1 MSLNEHARQADAV
14 LSASRQTLSDAF
26 VNIRDRR
33 DRGVTFLDVKGRPK
47 FRSYADLYDAASRFA
62 RGLRDRGLEPGDTLL
77 LALPEPEEALIAI
90 MGSMLA
96 GCPPAPIYP
105 PMGFL
110 GVPAFLR
117 YLEHV
122 ARRAQAKR
130 VVAGS
135 QITPLLGA
143 VPSDVPSITGVDK
156 FQSLIGANTLER
168 VADVTPE
175 TTAFLQFTSG
185 STASPKGV
193 QVTHG
198 NLSANLA
205 MIRVGSYMD
214 ENSCVVT
221 WLPVYHD
228 MGLIGTC
235 LNAIT
240 MGIPLVVLSPRT
252 FLRDPGLWLT
262 AISENKGTHTAAPN
276 FAYGL
281 CVKRMGP
288 EKVRALDLSS
298 MTTFICGAEPVI
310 PATMERFVE
319 HFAEA
324 KLSATAMAPAYGL
337 AEATLAVTFTP
348 HGRGVICDT
357 VDSAKLS
364 QDRIAAAA
372 SQAGK
377 EQRVPSCGR
386 PMPGLEVRVADEQG
400 NVLPERYVGEVQ
412 VRGPSVTPG
421 YIHDPEA
428 TARSRTPD
436 GWLRTGDLGYLA
448 AGELYPCG
456 REKDVIIIHGRNYH
470 AHDLEAIASEL
481 ADVRTG
487 NVVAFGV
494 PGRGE
499 GGEELVL
506 VAESRVIDDNDR
518 IAKEIRGRIAEAM
531 MVTPQDVRVVPPGT
545 LPKTSSGKL
554 KRSATKDLYIAGTL
568 GQDRPSYLAAWKSAL
583 RSGIARITG

>member
-1 MSLNEHARQADAV
+1 MALNAFARDDEVV
-14 LSASRQTLSDAF
+14 LEASRSTLVEALER
-26 VNIRDRR
+26 IRRR
-33 DRGVTFLDVKGRPK
+33 TDRGVTFLDAKGRAK
-47 FRSYADLYDAASRFA
+47 FRTYADLYDASARFA
-62 RGLRDRGLEPGDTLL
+62 QGLRRRGLDAGDSLI

-90 MGSMLA
+90 LGSMLA

-122 ARRAQAKR
+122 ARRAKAKR

-143 VPSDVPSITGVDK
+143 VSHDAPTITGVDR
-156 FQSLIGANTLER
+156 FGAVLDTSPIER
-168 VADVTPE
+168 PADVASGS
-175 TTAFLQFTSG
+175 TAFLQFTSG

-198 NLSANLA
+198 NLAANLA
-205 MIRVGSYMD
+205 MIRLGSRMD
-214 ENSCVVT
+214 DRSCVVS

-240 MGIPLVVLSPRT
+240 MGIPLVVLAPRT
-252 FLRDPGLWLT
+252 FLRDPGLWLQ
-262 AISENKGTHTAAPN
+262 AISENRGTHTAAPN

-281 CVKRMGP
+281 CVKRTTP
-288 EKVRALDLSS
+288 EKVKALDLSS
-298 MTTFICGAEPVI
+298 MVTFICGAEPVL
-310 PATMERFVE
+310 PKTMERFVE
-319 HFAEA
+319 HFTPAG
-324 KLSATAMAPAYGL
+324 LRPGAMAPAYGL

-348 HGRGVICDT
+348 YMRGMSCDAVDPGR
-357 VDSAKLS
+357 LS
-364 QDRIAAAA
+364 QDRIATTPAA
-372 SQAGK
+372 GG
-377 EQRVPSCGR
+377 EQRVPSCGVA
-386 PMPGLEVRVADEQG
+386 MAGLEVRIADEAG
-400 NVLPERYVGEVQ
+400 RLLPERYVGEVQ

-421 YIHDPEA
+421 YIFDSEA
-428 TARSRTPD
+428 TAKALTVD

-448 AGELYPCG
+448 RGELFPCG

-470 AHDLEAIASEL
+470 AHDLEALASEL
-481 ADVRTG
+481 PDVRTG

-499 GGEELVL
+499 SEELVL
-506 VAESRVIDDNDR
+506 VAETRVVDDTER

-531 MVTPQDVRVVPPGT
+531 AVTPGDVRIVPPGT

-554 KRSATKDLYIAGTL
+554 RRSETKNLYIAGEL
-568 GQDRPSYLAAWKSAL
+568 GRDRPSYLAAWKSAL
-583 RSGIARITG
+583 RSGLARITG

>member
-1 MSLNEHARQADAV
+1 MALNAFARDDEVV
-14 LSASRQTLSDAF
+14 LEASRSTLIEALER
-26 VNIRDRR
+26 IRRR
-33 DRGVTFLDVKGRPK
+33 TDRGVTFLDAKGRAK
-47 FRSYADLYDAASRFA
+47 FRTYNDLYDASARFA
-62 RGLRDRGLEPGDTLL
+62 QGLRRRGLDAGDSLI

-90 MGSMLA
+90 LGSMLA

-122 ARRAQAKR
+122 ARRAKAKR

-143 VPSDVPSITGVDK
+143 VSHDAPTITGVDR
-156 FQSLIGANTLER
+156 FGAVLDTSPIDR
-168 VADVTPE
+168 PADVASGS
-175 TTAFLQFTSG
+175 TAFLQFTSG

-198 NLSANLA
+198 NLAANLA
-205 MIRVGSYMD
+205 MIRLGSRMD
-214 ENSCVVT
+214 DRSCVVS

-240 MGIPLVVLSPRT
+240 MGIPLVVLAPRT
-252 FLRDPGLWLT
+252 FLRDPGLWLQ
-262 AISENKGTHTAAPN
+262 AISENRGTHTAAPN

-281 CVKRMGP
+281 CVKRTTP
-288 EKVRALDLSS
+288 EKVKALDLSS
-298 MTTFICGAEPVI
+298 MVTFICGAEPVL
-310 PATMERFVE
+310 PKTMERFVE
-319 HFAEA
+319 HFTPAG
-324 KLSATAMAPAYGL
+324 LRPGAMAPAYGL

-348 HGRGVICDT
+348 YMRGMSCDAVDPGR
-357 VDSAKLS
+357 LS
-364 QDRIAAAA
+364 QDRIATTPAA
-372 SQAGK
+372 GG
-377 EQRVPSCGR
+377 EQRVPSCGVA
-386 PMPGLEVRVADEQG
+386 MAGLEVRIADEG
-400 NVLPERYVGEVQ
+400 GRPLPERYVGEVQ

-421 YIHDPEA
+421 YIYDPEA
-428 TARSRTPD
+428 TAKALTVD

-448 AGELYPCG
+448 GGELFPCG

-470 AHDLEAIASEL
+470 AHDLEALASEL
-481 ADVRTG
+481 PDVRTG

-499 GGEELVL
+499 SEELVL
-506 VAESRVIDDNDR
+506 VAETRVVDDTER

-531 MVTPQDVRVVPPGT
+531 AVTPGDVRIVPPGT

-554 KRSATKDLYIAGTL
+554 RRSETKNLYIAGEL
-568 GQDRPSYLAAWKSAL
+568 GRDRPSYLAAWKSAL
-583 RSGIARITG
+583 RSGLARITG

>member
-1 MSLNEHARQADAV
+1 VDDLGEVRKIQS
-14 LSASRQTLSDAF
+14 
-26 VNIRDRR
+26 
-33 DRGVTFLDVKGRPK
+33 RGVTFLDGKGRK
-47 FRSYADLYDAASRFA
+47 KTLSYAELWDASTRFA
-62 RGLRDRGLEPGDTLL
+62 GGLRERGMEPGESLL

-90 MGSMLA
+90 LGSMIA

-122 ARRAQAKR
+122 GRRADAR
-130 VVAGS
+130 HVVAGS

-143 VPSDVPSITGVDK
+143 VPRDVPRVRGVDK
-156 FQSLIGANTLER
+156 FSALLGGKALSEP
-168 VADVTPE
+168 APLTPE
-175 TTAFLQFTSG
+175 STAFLQFTSG

-198 NLSANLA
+198 NLTANLA
-205 MIRVGSYMD
+205 MIRLASRMD
-214 ENSCVVT
+214 DRSCVVT

-240 MGIPLVVLSPRT
+240 MGIPLVVISPRT
-252 FLRDPGLWLT
+252 FLRDPWLWLS
-262 AISENKGTHTAAPN
+262 AISEHRGTHTAAPN

-281 CVKRMGP
+281 CVKRIP
-288 EKVRALDLSS
+288 TERTRELDLSS
-298 MTTFICGAEPVI
+298 MLTFICGAEPVL
-310 PATMERFVE
+310 PKTMERFVE
-319 HFAEA
+319 HYAPA
-324 KLSATAMAPAYGL
+324 RLAPGAMAPAYGL

-348 HGRGVICDT
+348 HLRGLACDV
-357 VDSAKLS
+357 VDAAGLSRDRVASAV
-364 QDRIAAAA
+364 D
-372 SQAGK
+372 GGG
-377 EQRVPSCGR
+377 EMRVPSCGV
-386 PMPGLEVRVADEQG
+386 PMPGVEVRVGDPEG
-400 NVLPERYVGEVQ
+400 NPLPERHVGEVQ
-412 VRGPSVTPG
+412 IRGPSVTPG

-428 TARSRTPD
+428 TRASRTPD

-448 AGELYPCG
+448 GGELFPCG
-456 REKDVIIIHGRNYH
+456 RQKDVIIIHGRNYH

-481 ADVRTG
+481 AEVRTG

-499 GGEELVL
+499 SEELVL
-506 VAESRVIDDNDR
+506 VAESRAADDSER
-518 IAKEIRGRIAEAM
+518 IAREIRGRISEAL
-531 MVTPQDVRVVPPGT
+531 MVTPRDVQVVPPGT

-554 KRSATKDLYIAGTL
+554 KRAETKTLYIEGRL
-568 GQDRPSYLAAWKSAL
+568 GSDKPGYFAAWGAAL
-583 RSGIARITG
+583 RSGLARITG

>member
-1 MSLNEHARQADAV
+1 MPRNASARHAEAVAQA
-14 LSASRQTLSDAF
+14 SQQTLVDAF
-26 VNIRDRR
+26 AGIRNRH

-47 FRSYADLYDAASRFA
+47 FRSYADLYDAAARFA
-62 RGLRDRGLEPGDTLL
+62 RGLRDRGLQPGDSLL

-122 ARRAQAKR
+122 ARRAKAKH

-143 VPSDVPSITGVDK
+143 VPADVPSITGIDK
-156 FQSLIGANTLER
+156 FSAVLASPAIDAPAPVL
-168 VADVTPE
+168 PE
-175 TTAFLQFTSG
+175 STAFLQFTSG

-198 NLSANLA
+198 NLSSNLA
-205 MIRVGSYMD
+205 MIRLGCKID
-214 ENSCVVT
+214 ETSCVVT

-240 MGIPLVVLSPRT
+240 LGIPLVVLSPRT
-252 FLRDPGLWLT
+252 FLRDPNLWLS
-262 AISENKGTHTAAPN
+262 AISEKRGTHTAAPN

-281 CVKRMGP
+281 CAKRISP
-288 EKVRALDLSS
+288 EKVRSLDLSS
-298 MTTFICGAEPVI
+298 MEAFICGAEPVI
-310 PATMERFVE
+310 PKTMERFIE
-319 HFAEA
+319 HFAQGR
-324 KLSATAMAPAYGL
+324 LSANAMAPAYGL

-348 HGRGVICDT
+348 YLRGLSCDT
-357 VDSAKLS
+357 VDASRLS
-364 QDRIAAAA
+364 QDRIAAAI
-372 SQAGK
+372 AGDAL
-377 EQRVPSCGR
+377 EMRVPSCGFA
-386 PMPGLEVRVADEQG
+386 MAGLQVRVADEQG
-400 NVLPERYVGEVQ
+400 NMLPERYVGEVQ

-428 TARSRTPD
+428 TRRSRTPD

-448 AGELYPCG
+448 QGELHPCG

-481 ADVRTG
+481 PEVRTG

-494 PGRGE
+494 PGRGD
-499 GGEELVL
+499 GEELVV
-506 VAESRVIDDNDR
+506 VAESKQVDDVER
-518 IAKEIRGRIAEAM
+518 IAREIRGRIAEAM
-531 MVTPQDVRVVPPGT
+531 SLTPGDVRVVPPGT

-554 KRSATKDLYIAGTL
+554 KRSETKNLYIAGQL

-583 RSGIARITG
+583 RSGIVRITG

>member
-1 MSLNEHARQADAV
+1 MIA
-14 LSASRQTLSDAF
+14 SASARHASLVEEASRTTLVEDF
-26 VNIRDRR
+26 QRLRNIRDR
-33 DRGVTFLDVKGRPK
+33 GITFLEGKGKSR
-47 FRSYADLYDAASRFA
+47 FRSYADVYEAASRFA
-62 RGLRDRGLEPGDTLL
+62 RGLRDRGLQPGDSLL
-77 LALPEPEEALIAI
+77 LALPEPDEALIAI
-90 MGSMLA
+90 IGSMLA
-96 GCPPAPIYP
+96 GNPPAPIYP
-105 PMGFL
+105 PIGFL

-122 ARRAQAKR
+122 ARRANAKW

-143 VPSDVPSITGVDK
+143 VPKDVPAVGGVDK
-156 FQSLIGANTLER
+156 WQSLISGATLDAPVR
-168 VADVTPE
+168 ATPDM
-175 TTAFLQFTSG
+175 TAFLQFTSG

-198 NLSANLA
+198 NLTSNLA
-205 MIRVGSYMD
+205 MIRYASRMD
-214 ENSCVVT
+214 ENSCVVS

-252 FLRDPGLWLT
+252 FLREPGLWLS
-262 AISENKGTHTAAPN
+262 AISEHKGTHTAAPN

-281 CVKRMGP
+281 CVKRLP
-288 EKVRALDLSS
+288 EERVKSLDLSS
-298 MTTFICGAEPVI
+298 MRTFICGAEPVV
-310 PATMERFVE
+310 PKTMERFIE
-319 HFAEA
+319 HFA
-324 KLSATAMAPAYGL
+324 SANLHAGAMAPAYGL

-348 HGRGVICDT
+348 YARGMT
-357 VDSAKLS
+357 VDEVDPAKLAV
-364 QDRIAAAA
+364 DRIAGLPNG
-372 SQAGK
+372 SGT
-377 EQRVPSCGR
+377 QRVPSCGVA
-386 PMPGLEVRVADEQG
+386 MPGLAVRIADENG
-400 NVLPERYVGEVQ
+400 RVLPERYVGEVQ

-428 TARSRTPD
+428 TARARTPD

-448 AGELYPCG
+448 DGELHPCG

-481 ADVRTG
+481 PEVRTG

-499 GGEELVL
+499 GEELVL
-506 VAESRVIDDNDR
+506 VAESKTVDDVDR

-531 MVTPQDVRVVPPGT
+531 RLTPGDVRVVPPGT

-554 KRSATKDLYIAGTL
+554 KRSETKTLYIAGQL
-568 GQDRPSYLAAWKSAL
+568 GQNQPTYLAAWKSAL
-583 RSGIARITG
+583 RSGIARIVG